1 MADRSDLAAKFAV
14 VKHQWLDEV
23 EDDLKRT
30 SSIMAPR
37 DTGYFASTLYA
48 RRYSSALA
56 TDIEIHAASEKP
68 KAIWLRDGTRPHM
81 IFSAADHW
89 TNRSVVAFFWPKIG
103 ATIFRMYV
111 NHPGT
116 KPDHWADEV
125 LAYVVPRQ
133 EAKLAALIDVA

>member
-1 MADRSDLAAKFAV
+1 MADHSDLATQFLAV
-14 VKHQWLDEV
+14 KDQWFGEV
-23 EDDLKRT
+23 ADDLLRV
-30 SSIMAPR
+30 SYIMAPR
-37 DTGYFASTLYA
+37 DTGYFASTLF
-48 RRYSSALA
+48 SFHKHD
-56 TDIEIHAASEKP
+56 TIEIHAASQKP
-68 KAIWLRDGTRPHM
+68 RAIWLRDGTRPHM

>member
-1 MADRSDLAAKFAV
+1 VADHSDLATQFLAV
-14 VKHQWLDEV
+14 KDQWFGEV
-23 EDDLKRT
+23 ADDLLRV
-30 SSIMAPR
+30 SYIMAPR
-37 DTGYFASTLYA
+37 DTGYFASTLF
-48 RRYSSALA
+48 SFHKHD
-56 TDIEIHAASEKP
+56 TIEIHAASQKP
-68 KAIWLRDGTRPHM
+68 RAIWLRDGTRPHM